1 MLIWSVMTSIY
12 FQLLVIRCMQ
22 PPEGVDVPTTQL
34 FRDHKMAVY
43 QLATLEQVVDMV
55 HSNLHLILRLMTSL

>member
-1 MLIWSVMTSIY
+1 
-12 FQLLVIRCMQ
+12 MQ